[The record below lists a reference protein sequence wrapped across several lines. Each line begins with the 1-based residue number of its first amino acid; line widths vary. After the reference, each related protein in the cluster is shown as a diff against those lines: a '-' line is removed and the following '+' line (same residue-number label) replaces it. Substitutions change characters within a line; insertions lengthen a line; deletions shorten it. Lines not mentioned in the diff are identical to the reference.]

1 MREWTQLA
9 DLFTIDLPTLLQRL
23 RYGFMMLLEIKPVPP
38 SLLPPPKEPPF
49 IFSLFDIL
57 FY

>member
-23 RYGFMMLLEIKPVPP
+23 RYGFTMLLEIKPVPP
-38 SLLPPPKEPPF
+38 SLLPPNRATF
-49 IFSLFDIL
+49 YIL
-57 FY
+57 LI